1 LVDLRQRCSYPRLV
15 RRPECSRC
23 RGSRAAHSARRAASL
38 ALLAVATA
46 CSPGLR
52 VGVVL
57 PETGEAAAYGA
68 SIKSGIKLAFG
79 QAVTARHAPPGL
91 ELLFRDSGSDPT
103 RAAGAAEGLYEAGV
117 LAVIGG
123 VTSAEATVMIPV
135 AARFRRVLLSPSA
148 SAPELARIS
157 PFFFRVYPS
166 DELEGVEAAE
176 FLTTTR
182 NCRTVLIL
190 QEDNAYTRGLLPVFA
205 RELASQGTHLVG
217 SLRLDEEGWDAALR
231 RASNGKGP
239 DGVYLCGY
247 GDVILAGLRA
257 LRTMGYRGT
266 ICTTS
271 AISASS
277 ILQRA
282 GALAEGIFFPLAG
295 LDLADPHG
303 PARAFVEQYRAAY
316 NLPPDIYA
324 AHGYDAMEAIIAAL
338 NRLTERRGSA
348 LPAGLRALTQEQGV
362 TGPIAFD
369 EDGNIR
375 QRPRTYWIHNGKVE
389 DVSNPLAR
397 PGA

>member
-1 LVDLRQRCSYPRLV
+1 LVDLRERCSYSRSVLRLA
-15 RRPECSRC
+15 CSRFRRS
-23 RGSRAAHSARRAASL
+23 RGARLTRGGAPLVILAA
-38 ALLAVATA
+38 ATA

-68 SIKSGIKLAFG
+68 SIKSGIKLAFDR
-79 QAVTARHAPPGL
+79 AVTTHQAPRGL

-103 RAAGAAEGLYEAGV
+103 RAAGAAEGLYEAGALV
-117 LAVIGG
+117 VIGG
-123 VTSAEATVMIPV
+123 VTSAEAKVMIPV
-135 AARFRRVLLSPSA
+135 ANRFRRVLLSPSA

-157 PFFFRVYPS
+157 RFFFRVYPS

-176 FLTTTR
+176 FLAITR

-205 RELASQGTHLVG
+205 RELASQGARVLA
-217 SLRLDEEGWDAALR
+217 SLRLDEEGWGAGLR
-231 RASNGKGP
+231 HASNGKGP

-247 GDVILAGLRA
+247 GDAILTGLRA

-282 GALAEGIFFPLAG
+282 GVLAEGIFFPLAG
-295 LDLADPHG
+295 LDLASPQG
-303 PARAFVEQYRAAY
+303 LARAFVDRYRATY

-324 AHGYDAMEAIIAAL
+324 AHGYDAALAVIAAL
-338 NRLTERRGSA
+338 NRLTERSGTALQARLRG
-348 LPAGLRALTQEQGV
+348 LTQEPGV

-369 EDGNIR
+369 EDGNNR
-375 QRPRTYWIHNGKVE
+375 QRPRNYWIHNGKVE
-389 DVSNPLAR
+389 DANAQLVR
-397 PGA
+397 